1 MTDRRREFRILAIYC
16 VVGAVALGAL
26 ALTGLIVPATTWVT
40 VGAALIGAWVGLAI
54 YRLRSDSL
62 I

>member
-16 VVGAVALGAL
+16 VVGAVVLGAL
-26 ALTGLIVPATTWVT
+26 ALTGLIVPPTTWVT
-40 VGAALIGAWVGLAI
+40 VGAVLIGAWVGLAI
-54 YRLRSDSL
+54 YRLRADSL

>member
-16 VVGAVALGAL
+16 IVGAIVLGAV
-26 ALTGLIVPATTWVT
+26 ALTGLIVPATTWAT
-40 VGAALIGAWVGLAI
+40 VGAVLIGAWVGLAI
-54 YRLRSDSL
+54 YRLRADSL

>member
-1 MTDRRREFRILAIYC
+1 MSDRRREFRILAIYC
-16 VVGAVALGAL
+16 VSGAVALGAL
-26 ALTGLIVPATTWVT
+26 ALTGLIVPATTWAT

>member
-16 VVGAVALGAL
+16 AVGAAALGGL
-26 ALTGLIVPATTWVT
+26 AATGLVVPPTTWAT
-40 VGAALIGAWVGLAI
+40 VGATLIGAWVGLAI
-54 YRLRSDSL
+54 YRLRDDSL

>member
-1 MTDRRREFRILAIYC
+1 MTDRRREFRILALYC
-16 VVGAVALGAL
+16 GIGAL
-26 ALTGLIVPATTWVT
+26 VLGLVAASGILIPRTVWAT
-40 VGAALIGAWVGLAI
+40 VGSALLGAWVGLAI

>member
-1 MTDRRREFRILAIYC
+1 MSNRRREFRILAWYC
-16 VVGAVALGAL
+16 AIGAL
-26 ALTGLIVPATTWVT
+26 ALGGAASLGILFPRTLWATT
-40 VGAALIGAWVGLAI
+40 GSALLGAWVGLAL

>member
-1 MTDRRREFRILAIYC
+1 MTNRRREYRILAIYC
-16 VVGAVALGAL
+16 AVGGAVLGAL
-26 ALTGLIVPATTWVT
+26 TATGRIVPATTWSI
-40 VGAALIGAWVGLAI
+40 VGGTLIGVWVGLAI

>member
-1 MTDRRREFRILAIYC
+1 MTDRRRELRILAIYC
-16 VVGAVALGAL
+16 VAGAVALGAL

>member
-1 MTDRRREFRILAIYC
+1 MNPRAREMRILAWHCGI
-16 VVGAVALGAL
+16 GAVVL
-26 ALTGLIVPATTWVT
+26 AVVAWSGLLFPRTLWAT
-40 VGAALIGAWVGLAI
+40 VGSAVLGAWVGLAV

>member
-16 VVGAVALGAL
+16 VVGAAVLGAL
-26 ALTGLIVPATTWVT
+26 TATGWIVPATTWSI
-40 VGAALIGAWVGLAI
+40 VGGTLIGAWVGLAI
-54 YRLRSDSL
+54 YRLRDDSL